1 MGGIVFNQFDRVEI
15 TTDDFEDLGVPRG
28 AVCFI
33 LDLYTSDEFELDYQE
48 EGTGATILTFS
59 ARSDQIRRLDK

>member
-1 MGGIVFNQFDRVEI
+1 MFNQFDRVVV
-15 TTDDFEDLGVPRG
+15 TTDDFEGLGVPRG
-28 AVCFI
+28 AICFI
-33 LDLYTSDEFELDYQE
+33 LDLYTSDEFELDYPE